1 MPITRTAYVDE
12 SSRVRAGLYVLA
24 AVIVADEQADRHREV
39 LMALLHRSQR
49 RLHWRDESSKRRAL
63 LVSAVCQL
71 PHTGAVVIATG
82 VPPRRQERAR
92 RKCIERLLTELAG
105 RRIAA
110 VVFERRHAELD
121 ARDRAMVAA
130 LRRQRTVPPWLRVSW
145 VAAVGE
151 PLLWLPDIAAGAAS
165 LAAAGDATYWEEL
178 AVTFLVDRL
187 PLT

>member
-24 AVIVADEQADRHREV
+24 AVVVSDEQAERHREA
-39 LMALLHRSQR
+39 LLGLLHRSQR

-63 LVSAVCQL
+63 LVSAVRQL
-71 PHTGAVVIATG
+71 PHSGAVVTATG
-82 VPPRRQERAR
+82 VTPRRQERAR
-92 RKCIERLLTELAG
+92 RKCIERLLAELAYRG
-105 RRIAA
+105 VAA

-130 LRRQRTVPPWLRVSW
+130 LRRQRTLPPWLSVSW
-145 VAAVGE
+145 VAAADE
-151 PLLWLPDIAAGAAS
+151 PLLWLPDIVAGAAS

-178 AVTFLVDRL
+178 AATFLVERF